1 MLSNIESFN
10 TSLSTAYT
18 DGYAS
23 LGDLGLG
30 REDYSSHLLHITE
43 KYLGVNAQRQPAL
56 KFVGTLHT
64 RDLYLGLACAHRT
77 DLAWNYFIANYGR
90 YIKSMASYMS
100 SNSDSAIELADD
112 VTVDLFLPDTSGH
125 SRIASYEG
133 RSSLATW
140 LRVVISHRA
149 TNERERICNNM
160 DSAENLPDLADR
172 ESLTRIN
179 ASLRNVRYE
188 HIIADSFNYSCKSL
202 TERERLILL
211 LRYDEKLR
219 LGEIADLLG
228 VHQSTVTRQLLKVY
242 KKLRDEMVEI
252 LSSKYHLDRAA
263 IAECEEDILESSLY
277 SILPYI
283 KTMQSRK

>member
-1 MLSNIESFN
+1 MLNNAESLN
-10 TSLSTAYT
+10 ASLSKSYL

-30 REDYSSHLLHITE
+30 QEEYKSHLIHITE
-43 KYLGVNAQRQPAL
+43 KYLGVDAQRQTAIN
-56 KFVGTLHT
+56 FVGNLHT
-64 RDLYLGLACAHRT
+64 RDLYLGLACAQRT
-77 DLAWNYFIANYGR
+77 DLAWNYFIANYGK
-90 YIKSMASYMS
+90 YIKSLASYMS

-112 VTVDLFLPDTSGH
+112 VTVDLFLPDTAGH

-160 DSAENLPDLADR
+160 DSAENLPEIADR
-172 ESLTRIN
+172 ESLLKID
-179 ASLRNVRYE
+179 ASLRNFRYE
-188 HIIADSFNYSCKSL
+188 HIIADSFHYSCKCL

-219 LGEIADLLG
+219 LGEIADLLDM
-228 VHQSTVTRQLLKVY
+228 HQSTVTRQLMKIY
-242 KKLRDEMVEI
+242 KKLRDEMI
-252 LSSKYHLDRAA
+252 GIFSSKYHLDRAA
-263 IAECEEDILESSLY
+263 IDECQEDILESSLY

-283 KTMQSRK
+283 KLMQSRD